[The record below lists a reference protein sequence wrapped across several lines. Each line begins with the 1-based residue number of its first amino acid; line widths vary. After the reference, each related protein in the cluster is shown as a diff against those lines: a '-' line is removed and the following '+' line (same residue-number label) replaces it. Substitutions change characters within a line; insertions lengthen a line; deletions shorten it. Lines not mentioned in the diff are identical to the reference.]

1 VADFLRIEKA
11 SLDELPKLIGELEHG
26 RALAWARLTQPG
38 PSGAPPALESPTAE
52 SPEVGLLR
60 IHEAARRLGMS
71 KSWLYRNAGTLP
83 FAVRP
88 NGHNWR
94 FRISGLEKW
103 LDNRSSG

>member
-60 IHEAARRLGMS
+60 IDEAARRLGMS
-71 KSWLYRNAGTLP
+71 KSWLYRNASSLP
-83 FAVRP
+83 FVVRM
-88 NGHNWR
+88 NSRNLR
-94 FRISGLEKW
+94 FSVPGMERWMRNHSRG
-103 LDNRSSG
+103 